1 MTPPFGRV
9 ELERCDSQLL
19 NRGRF
24 ANAVVRR
31 CRLGDGEWV
40 VKDFLPKAWLV
51 RNTYG
56 RRMIRREFAALDRL
70 AGVRGVPQD
79 AFLIDRLAV
88 AYRFMAGTTLAFS
101 AAGELPA
108 SYFEALERM
117 IGEIHARGLAHLD
130 IRYRQN
136 VLVLADGS
144 PGVLDFQSCVRLD
157 GKPPWLRELLV
168 QVDLGGVY
176 KHWLQKSPATM
187 DEQRLAVY
195 REHARRR
202 RFWVLRGYLIRPER
216 VRKHKPPRTD
226 AAGKA

>member
-1 MTPPFGRV
+1 MTPPFGRA
-9 ELERCDSQLL
+9 ELERCQSQLL

-24 ANAVVRR
+24 ANSVVRR
-31 CRLGDGEWV
+31 YRVGDGEWV
-40 VKDFLPKAWLV
+40 VKDFLPKAWVV

-56 RRMIRREFAALDRL
+56 RRMIRRELAALERL

-79 AFLIDRLAV
+79 AFLVDRHAI
-88 AYRFMAGTTLAFS
+88 AYRFMAGATLAFS

-108 SYFEALERM
+108 SYFEALERLV
-117 IGEIHARGLAHLD
+117 GEIHARGIAHLD

-136 VLVLADGS
+136 VLVLADGT

-157 GKPPWLRELLV
+157 DKPRWLRELLV

-195 REHARRR
+195 REHTRRR
-202 RFWVLRGYLIRPER
+202 RFWVLHGYLIRPER
-216 VRKHKPPRTD
+216 VRKHQAPRTG
-226 AAGKA
+226 ATGKA